1 MTDINDICFTKS
13 AKHTAEWSENF
24 GRYIIEFTTPI
35 TDLDHLETDKT
46 GEYRTKPDNI
56 KPIKWGIIR
65 DNGIDWRE
73 EHPEEFDLNNLDVS
87 DYHPWDLADIR
98 RDKAHNE
105 EDAIA
110 LSFLGRGWSYKNEE
124 DYTSEEYRSI
134 LQTVYYLATNN
145 LTLLDAYKRSGLKR
159 EDFHFGIIELLGD
172 KIEWSDFK
180 DNY

>member
-110 LSFLGRGWSYKNEE
+110 
-124 DYTSEEYRSI
+124 SI
-134 LQTVYYLATNN
+134 LQTVYSLAKNN